1 MDRVSSPGEFAVRG
15 GIVDVFPSTRRS
27 PVRVEWWGDE
37 IESVRAVSLATQR
50 VVRELEA
57 VTVYAARE
65 GDLPASRP
73 RTGNCLRRPAVA
85 CGYPASTGSCSS

>member
-1 MDRVSSPGEFAVRG
+1 M
-15 GIVDVFPSTRRS
+15 FPSTPPLRAGG
-27 PVRVEWWGDE
+27 VVGM

-65 GDLPASRP
+65 GDLAGLAA
-73 RTGNCLRRPAVA
+73 TDGNCLRRPAAA